1 MIASLTG
8 PVQSRDEKSVVLDV
22 HGVGLRVFVL
32 PRTLEALPPGT
43 TTTLLTHLNVREDAL
58 ELYGFTTAGELRLFE
73 RLLSVSGV
81 GPKVALG
88 VLSAASA
95 SDLEAAIER
104 GDSKVLTKVSGVG
117 TKTAERIIVDLRGK
131 LSDIQTVDDSSLSSV
146 IDALVSLGYT
156 SREARE
162 AAAGTPADET
172 VEVRVKTALRQ
183 IGRSG
188 S

>member
-8 PVQSRDEKSVVLDV
+8 QVRSRDEKSVVLDV
-22 HGVGLRVFVL
+22 HGVGLRIYVL
-32 PRTLEALPPGT
+32 PRTLEKLQPEMT
-43 TTTLLTHLNVREDAL
+43 RTLVTHLNVREDAL
-58 ELYGFTTAGELRLFE
+58 ELYGFATAAELRLFE

-95 SDLEAAIER
+95 ADLETAIER
-104 GDSKVLTKVSGVG
+104 GDAKVLTKVSGVG

-131 LSDIQTVDDSSLSSV
+131 LSELPTSDDSTLSSV
-146 IDALVSLGYT
+146 IDALVALGYS
-156 SREARE
+156 SREARD
-162 AAAGTPADET
+162 AAVATPSDQT
-172 VEVRVKTALRQ
+172 VASRVKTALRQ